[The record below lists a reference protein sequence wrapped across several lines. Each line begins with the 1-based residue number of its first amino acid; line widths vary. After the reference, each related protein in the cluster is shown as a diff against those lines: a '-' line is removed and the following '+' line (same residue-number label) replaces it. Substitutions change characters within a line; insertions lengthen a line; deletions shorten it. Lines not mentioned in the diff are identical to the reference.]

1 MAEMPRMP
9 ETVLITGASSGI
21 GLELA
26 RLFAADKCDLVLVAR
41 RADRLEALA
50 KELEAAHGIRARAI
64 AKDLADP
71 AAPAQLAEALRN
83 RGAAIDVVVNN
94 AGFGALGH
102 FARLDERRQLEMV
115 QLNVAALTHLT
126 RLFLPGMVER
136 HRGGVLNVASTAA
149 FQPGPLMSVYYA
161 TKAYVLSL
169 TEGLAEELRGTGV
182 VASCLCPGPT
192 FTEFLVRAEMKQSAA
207 FEAAAM
213 SAARVARVGYRG
225 FRKGRVVVV
234 PGFGNRLGTLLVRAV
249 PRWLARKATFY
260 LNK

>member
-1 MAEMPRMP
+1 MSRMP

-26 RLFAADKCDLVLVAR
+26 RLFAADGADLVLVAR
-41 RADRLEALA
+41 RGERLEALA
-50 KELEAAHGIRARAI
+50 KELEASHGSRARAI
-64 AKDLADP
+64 SKDLSDP
-71 AAPAQLAEALRN
+71 AAPAQIAEALRN
-83 RGAAIDVVVNN
+83 RGAAVDVVVNN
-94 AGFGALGH
+94 AGFGALGR
-102 FARLDERRQLEMV
+102 FAQIDERRQLDMV

-126 RLFLPGMVER
+126 RLFLPAMIER
-136 HRGGVLNVASTAA
+136 RRGGILNVASTAA

-213 SAARVARVGYRG
+213 SAKKVAKIGYRG
-225 FRKGRVVVV
+225 FRRGRVVVV
-234 PGFGNRLGTLLVRAV
+234 PGAANRMGTLLVRAA
-249 PRWLARKATFY
+249 PRWLARRVTFF
-260 LNK
+260 LNS